1 VSHTAKLGNH
11 LPCKRFRVHL
21 PMLI

>member
-1 VSHTAKLGNH
+1 VSHTAKLGDH

-21 PMLI
+21 LMLI

>member
-1 VSHTAKLGNH
+1 VSHFAELGDD
-11 LPCKRFRVHL
+11 LACKRFRVHL

>member
-1 VSHTAKLGNH
+1 VSHTAKLGDH
-11 LPCKRFRVHL
+11 LSCKRFRVHL

>member
-1 VSHTAKLGNH
+1 MARGAQRGDDVA
-11 LPCKRFRVHL
+11 CKRFRVHL